1 MSMNNAPSHYS
12 VLLETLKTYFP
23 SPVSNPIMDGYF
35 VHSVSCFLDRVD
47 ALKSAAP
54 VLGSQREADYAAH
67 RSLVM
72 PDDMASVEG
81 INAMLA
87 DYCRGMTVWSHPN
100 AQANVIPPPTI
111 SSITAYIAAAL
122 YNPNIIWDEY
132 SARFAEAEVEAVA
145 MLASLVGYDPA
156 EAGGVFTFGGT
167 GTILYGVKLALEK
180 LSGGQAMKRGVRQD
194 YKIVASGASHYA
206 RLNVAGWLGL
216 GSDNLITV
224 PSTSRNDIS
233 LPDLEATLRGLY
245 ERDETVLAI
254 ILTLGTTDAFGID
267 DLAAVADLRERLVAE
282 YRPPFPPHLHADAVI
297 GWPWLVFQDYDFD
310 ANPLGFHDRTLR
322 ALRDT
327 LERMRPLF
335 LADSLGMDFHKTGY
349 APYVSSLFLTKRRA
363 DLALLSRDPAAMP
376 YLYQFGHYRP
386 GLFTLECSR
395 SGAGALAALAN
406 LKLLGKQGYQV
417 ILGHSVE
424 MSECLRERLESLSCA
439 KVLNED
445 NLGPVTLFRFY
456 PDGVDAA
463 AAYRRELAD
472 PDYRPELERHNAYN
486 RRIFDWTHAQAMRGE
501 GVLLSWTDAYRP
513 AADGKA
519 PIAAL
524 KSFVMSPWTDREAM
538 ETVVRQTQEARQQID
553 LGIDKIV

>member
-1 MSMNNAPSHYS
+1 MNSAPSHYS
-12 VLLETLKTYFP
+12 NLLETLKTYFP

-67 RSLVM
+67 RTLVM

-145 MLASLVGYDPA
+145 MLANLVGYDPA

-180 LSGGQAMKRGVRQD
+180 LTGGQAMKRGVRQD

-224 PSTSRNDIS
+224 PSTRRNDIS
-233 LPDLEATLRGLY
+233 LPDLEATLRGL
-245 ERDETVLAI
+245 
-254 ILTLGTTDAFGID
+254 
-267 DLAAVADLRERLVAE
+267 
-282 YRPPFPPHLHADAVI
+282 
-297 GWPWLVFQDYDFD
+297 
-310 ANPLGFHDRTLR
+310 
-322 ALRDT
+322 
-327 LERMRPLF
+327 
-335 LADSLGMDFHKTGY
+335 
-349 APYVSSLFLTKRRA
+349 
-363 DLALLSRDPAAMP
+363 
-376 YLYQFGHYRP
+376 
-386 GLFTLECSR
+386 
-395 SGAGALAALAN
+395 
-406 LKLLGKQGYQV
+406 
-417 ILGHSVE
+417 
-424 MSECLRERLESLSCA
+424 
-439 KVLNED
+439 
-445 NLGPVTLFRFY
+445 
-456 PDGVDAA
+456 
-463 AAYRRELAD
+463 
-472 PDYRPELERHNAYN
+472 
-486 RRIFDWTHAQAMRGE
+486 
-501 GVLLSWTDAYRP
+501 
-513 AADGKA
+513 
-519 PIAAL
+519 
-524 KSFVMSPWTDREAM
+524 
-538 ETVVRQTQEARQQID
+538 
-553 LGIDKIV
+553 